1 MGFVRANSGYGE
13 CREQVRSGVDKNCDR
28 RAGEGDQS
36 ARDERTGGLGHCVAE
51 KGKNTEEGHE
61 HNQDSSVQP
70 SRDVEDR
77 NRSKEDGSSKIGAD
91 KDRFASPTIDERAD
105 DYSQ

>member
-1 MGFVRANSGYGE
+1 MGFVKANSGYGE

-51 KGKNTEEGHE
+51 KGKTPKKATNTIRTA
-61 HNQDSSVQP
+61 VF
-70 SRDVEDR
+70 SRP
-77 NRSKEDGSSKIGAD
+77 AM
-91 KDRFASPTIDERAD
+91 
-105 DYSQ
+105 